1 MKLQD
6 EKIKMNTEKVKTKQ
20 KNNKQDNRIIF

>member
-6 EKIKMNTEKVKTKQ
+6 EKIKMITEKVKTKQ